1 MDKRSALRRIRT
13 RINRGIVLGI
23 VLAILLIGFV
33 IADAVAFQSKT
44 PKIRENLIAYITEI
58 AELNMRM
65 DSDKIGQRISNE
77 DRTEIE
83 AGLTEILNR
92 YYADSSLAET
102 ITVYDGYDTGE
113 IMEELSVWFDRTA
126 CMEVT
131 EVRVFDTAE
140 EFQISFERQG
150 YHFARVRIN
159 DLPMEIDLCTGV
171 NSPEPFLGGGPG
183 YLIDPFYDHGSLGRR
198 KTLKFFLSGNVY
210 LTDIEGEW
218 KILMSDFYT
227 KTTTEEN

>member
-1 MDKRSALRRIRT
+1 ML
-13 RINRGIVLGI
+13 
-23 VLAILLIGFV
+23 
-33 IADAVAFQSKT
+33 
-44 PKIRENLIAYITEI
+44 
-58 AELNMRM
+58 M
-65 DSDKIGQRISNE
+65 DSDKIGQRISDE
-77 DRTEIE
+77 DRKEME

-150 YHFARVRIN
+150 YRFARVRIN

-183 YLIDPFYDHGSLGRR
+183 YLIDPTYPHGWPGRK

-210 LTDIEGEW
+210 LTSVEGEW

-227 KTTTEEN
+227 KTTTEAK